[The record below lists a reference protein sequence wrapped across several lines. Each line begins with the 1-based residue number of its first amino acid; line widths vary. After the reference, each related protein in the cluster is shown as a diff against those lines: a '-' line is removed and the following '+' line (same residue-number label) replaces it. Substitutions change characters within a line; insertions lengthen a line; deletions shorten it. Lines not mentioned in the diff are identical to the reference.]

1 MNEPVEG
8 TGSQTEPGLSSL
20 LARIKNQ
27 NEFQSAAASTRQS
40 IIAALGDSGAVADS
54 AVPDLLAAYQAL
66 PDDAEVISRALKQI
80 CRDSKTAPVE
90 LVKALTAD
98 DLRISDLADELL
110 TEAACLKYASANLWV
125 ILNDPNSPVRDKAA
139 SHLQEIGSDDR
150 QLVSVLI
157 ELLEE
162 AEPSWETQSVLKSA
176 WLYALPEL
184 ARLICDPSRSP
195 RSRLRAAAII
205 LEINSIKR
213 IKHLTDRS
221 FRTLGRA
228 DQGLLEAALEG
239 TDSWTRSCA
248 ACALSGSDSR
258 HPKIY
263 DTLIDGLQSSQAEL
277 RCCCLKALGRRR
289 NEREQVDANV
299 TARLIELLEDPD
311 PEVVSAADA
320 LLAQLR
326 FTSADWIALIG
337 LLEQRTLSYR
347 VLSLLREQE
356 EVPVVAVTPLI
367 RVLCHGGFEREQVRL
382 LIDILVQAGRPALKA
397 MRAVVLDSSLSG
409 KIRAAVLRGAVKI
422 APAEPEMV
430 SLLSGLLESNEP
442 ELRMTAA
449 IEIADKREDCQPL
462 IPLLVAGLQSADYAM
477 KHSAL
482 EALKKIVARS
492 PAVLASVIPHLN
504 DVPREQ
510 RLMLTFS
517 FYHQNQQHP
526 ELRRAMWSLLH
537 EMNQGE
543 DERLTRSIVLREL
556 ICVEPE
562 SFLLELLTDTDADL
576 VQETLVVLDASG
588 LSLSDPLRDQLEQF
602 LSGANQKTR
611 LLAALILLKADSRN
625 DTLRII
631 MSEILTGDDSELFQ
645 IAIAGLEKV
654 PAFDTKWAPLL
665 IDLLQKQEARFLAI
679 RQLGTLGAAA
689 EPAIPTLVEYLD
701 TTSYFKVCAEALQ
714 QLGQLAV
721 PAIAVLRAH
730 LQKKGSLR
738 EACAALACIEEDHN
752 PTLAILTQNLEQPDL
767 RSRTCLGLACFAE
780 ALPTEVESLLLE
792 VLQSDVEYDRSGAIR
807 GLGSLKTKTAWQ
819 RLVQVLETENPNLWP
834 MAASALGEIGR
845 EPETTVPLLI
855 DVLNSESW
863 QARQSAAHALGQF
876 GAAAQSA
883 VPDLMTALNDA
894 RHFSAAAGALSA
906 IGAPAIAVIP
916 RLIEMLDNGEY
927 RCEVLR
933 VLTRFG
939 PVAKAALPRLKELA
953 ANVSRCDLP
962 KIRAVIEAIESPE
975 LTGKE

>member
-1 MNEPVEG
+1 MKEPVES
-8 TGSQTEPGLSSL
+8 TGSQAEPGLSSL
-20 LARIKNQ
+20 LARIKNH
-27 NEFQSAAASTRQS
+27 NEFQSAAASARQS
-40 IIAALGDSGAVADS
+40 VITALGRLGAAADS
-54 AVPDLLAAYQAL
+54 AVPDLLAAYRAL
-66 PDDAEVISRALKQI
+66 PDDAEVIAQALKQI

-90 LVKALTAD
+90 LVKVLATD
-98 DLRISDLADELL
+98 DLRIRDLADDLL
-110 TEAACLKYASANLWV
+110 TEAACLKNAAADLRA

-139 SHLQEIGSDDR
+139 CHLQEVGSDDR

-157 ELLEE
+157 ELLDE
-162 AEPSWETQSVLKSA
+162 AEPSWETQAVLKSA
-176 WLYALPEL
+176 WLYSLPEL
-184 ARLICDPSRSP
+184 VRLICDPSRSP
-195 RSRLRAAAII
+195 RSKLRAAAII
-205 LEINSIKR
+205 LEINCIKR

-221 FRTLGRA
+221 FRTVDRA
-228 DQGLLEAALEG
+228 DQRLLEAALEG
-239 TDSWTRSCA
+239 TDSWTRYCA
-248 ACALSGSDSR
+248 ACSLSGSDSR

-263 DTLIDGLQSSQAEL
+263 GTLIDGLQASQAEL

-289 NEREQVDANV
+289 NEPEQVDANV

-311 PEVVSAADA
+311 PEVVSAAGA
-320 LLAQLR
+320 VLSQLH
-326 FTSADWIALIG
+326 FSAADWIALIG
-337 LLEQRTLSYR
+337 LLEQRALSYR

-367 RVLCHGGFEREQVRL
+367 HILCHGGLEGEQVRL
-382 LIDILVQAGRPALKA
+382 LIAILVKAGRPALEA
-397 MRAVVLDSSLSG
+397 MRSVILDSSLPG
-409 KIRAAVLRGAVKI
+409 NVRAAVLRGAVKI
-422 APAEPEMV
+422 APAEPEV
-430 SLLSGLLESNEP
+430 ISLLSGLLESDDP
-442 ELRMTAA
+442 ELRMSAA
-449 IEIADKREDCQPL
+449 IEIADKMDDSQPL
-462 IPLLVAGLQSADYAM
+462 IPLLVAGLQSEDYSM

-492 PAVLASVIPHLN
+492 PAVLASVIPHVN

-526 ELRRAMWSLLH
+526 ELRRALWSLLH

-562 SFLLELLTDTDADL
+562 SFLLALLTDTDADL

-611 LLAALILLKADSRN
+611 LLAALILFKADSRN

-631 MSEILTGDDSELFQ
+631 LSEILTGDNRELFQ
-645 IAIAGLEKV
+645 VAIDGLEKV
-654 PAFDTKWAPLL
+654 PALDTKWAPLL

-701 TTSYFKVCAEALQ
+701 STSYFKVCAEALQ
-714 QLGQLAV
+714 QLGQLAA
-721 PAIAVLRAH
+721 PAIPVLRAH

-738 EACAALACIEEDHN
+738 EACEALACIEEDHR

-792 VLQSDVEYDRSGAIR
+792 VFQSNVEYDRSGAIR

-819 RLVQVLETENPNLWP
+819 RLVQVLETENPSLWP

-845 EPETTVPLLI
+845 EPEITVPLLI
-855 DVLNSESW
+855 KVLNSESW

-883 VPDLMTALNDA
+883 VPYLMTTLNDA

-906 IGAPAIAVIP
+906 IGEPAIAAIP
-916 RLIEMLDNGEY
+916 CLVEMLDNGEY

-939 PVAKAALPRLKELA
+939 PLAKAALPRLKELE

-962 KIRAVIEAIESPE
+962 KIRVVIEAIEAPDSN
-975 LTGKE
+975 L